1 MKNSILKIY
10 GIDSNNLACCEAL
23 GFGKCFTAYADI
35 LEDIQ
40 ECGFNPNSGYT
51 YIALENG
58 ICICSAFGRDV
69 EYLVTDFETGEEH
82 FFETYESAEDF
93 WSKNDIIVNNP

>member
-1 MKNSILKIY
+1 MKNSILKLY
-10 GIDSNNLACCEAL
+10 GVDTENLASCEAL

-58 ICICSAFGRDV
+58 ISICSAFGRNV
-69 EYLVTDFETGEEH
+69 EFLVTNFENGEES
-82 FFETYESAEDF
+82 FFDDYEEALEFSETLNA
-93 WSKNDIIVNNP
+93 

>member
-1 MKNSILKIY
+1 MKNSILKLY
-10 GIDSNNLACCEAL
+10 GIDANNLASCEAL

-35 LEDIQ
+35 LEDIL

-58 ICICSAFGRDV
+58 ISICSAFGRNA
-69 EYLVTDFETGEEH
+69 EFLVTNFEDGQES
-82 FFETYESAEDF
+82 FFDSYEDAEKFAETLNA
-93 WSKNDIIVNNP
+93 

>member
-1 MKNSILKIY
+1 MKNSILKLY
-10 GIDSNNLACCEAL
+10 GVDTENLASCEAL

-40 ECGFNPNSGYT
+40 ECGFNANSGYT

-58 ICICSAFGRDV
+58 ISICSMLGRDV
-69 EYLVTDFETGEEH
+69 VYLVTDFYNGEER
-82 FFETYESAEDF
+82 FFKTYKEAEKFDCTIE
-93 WSKNDIIVNNP
+93 D